1 MDWKGKN
8 ICAWTR
14 KDQNHRNTNPNG
26 SKYCVDTDV
35 NMKLFN
41 IIIQFYFTCITQMFL
56 EMQLYL
62 DRKASR
68 LLYRV
73 SISRSN
79 KPQYVQ
85 SSTSST
91 LSESPLCSFYF
102 MLIIIEVKK
111 KGKEVGWEGMRKGRR
126 HNRNFHNHVLG
137 LGTYL
142 LLKPFSLFSKSLQF
156 IF

>member
-1 MDWKGKN
+1 M
-8 ICAWTR
+8 
-14 KDQNHRNTNPNG
+14 
-26 SKYCVDTDV
+26 
-35 NMKLFN
+35 
-41 IIIQFYFTCITQMFL
+41 
-56 EMQLYL
+56 
-62 DRKASR
+62 DRKALR
-68 LLYRV
+68 LFYGV
-73 SISRSN
+73 SISQSN
-79 KPQYVQ
+79 KSQYVE

-91 LSESPLCSFYF
+91 LLESPLCSFHF
-102 MLIIIEVKK
+102 KLIIIEVKK